1 MQIIKDHKV
10 VNDQWQYLAEKS
22 DTSMFPDGNIIVT
35 LKTWKTA
42 KERLITRQ
50 SKLGIKLNSDELLP
64 EIVDDLD
71 CFELISLDFTPYK
84 DGRHF
89 STARLL
95 RERYNYKGEIR
106 ATGEVLRDQLLY
118 MQRVGFNAFELDSSQ
133 DLNAALTAFDEF
145 STAYQP
151 TANPHSPFYQRK

>member
-1 MQIIKDHKV
+1 MQIIKNHKIV
-10 VNDQWQYLAEKS
+10 DDQWQYFTEKF
-22 DTSMFPDGNIIVT
+22 DTSMPPDGNIIIT
-35 LKTWKTA
+35 LKAWKTA
-42 KERLITRQ
+42 KENLITRQ

-71 CFELISLDFTPYK
+71 YFEIISLDFTPYK

-95 RERYNYKGEIR
+95 RERYHYKGEIR

-118 MQRVGFNAFELDSSQ
+118 MQRVGFDAFELGSNQ
-133 DLNAALTAFDEF
+133 DLNAALTAFNEF

-151 TANPHSPFYQRK
+151 TANPHSPFYQKK